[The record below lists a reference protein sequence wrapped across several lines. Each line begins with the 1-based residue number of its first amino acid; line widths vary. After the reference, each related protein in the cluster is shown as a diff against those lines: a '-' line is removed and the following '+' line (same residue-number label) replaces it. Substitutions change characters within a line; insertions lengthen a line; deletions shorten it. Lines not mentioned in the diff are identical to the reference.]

1 VRAAAAA
8 PAAGPHSAAP
18 GKPSPLIAGIPADA
32 LKRKLDSMT
41 PEQRIALMQRVSRL
55 TAAQQAQQ
63 APQQPKPAGSA
74 AAAAR

>member
-1 VRAAAAA
+1 MSYNR
-8 PAAGPHSAAP
+8 
-18 GKPSPLIAGIPADA
+18 GKPLLADPEFDA

-55 TAAQQAQQ
+55 TAAKAAQQ
-63 APQQPKPAGSA
+63 APQQPKPAAGSA